1 MLSQRLPPEMD
12 ADALVRD
19 AIDTTIAGL
28 RAGVAI
34 HSNANGGGSRKQD
47 PPYAADTS
55 NPPYIV
61 EESC

>member
-1 MLSQRLPPEMD
+1 MD